1 MYLDTLVRSLR
12 LEEPPLFHVFVISDI
27 NVLGGARKKR
37 RLHAPNEAMRTVHQM
52 LIGYLRGLRIG
63 CPSATGAVRRG
74 SPARNVAF
82 HRHNRFFYTM
92 DLKGAYQQVDA
103 DKLAAILCRKDS
115 KLAKQDRD
123 KVVAFLER
131 YCMASSPETGLA
143 TGAPASPD
151 LFNIY
156 AEVLLDRALRELC
169 VQYDLC
175 YTRYL
180 DDITFS
186 SQKGP
191 IGDRKRKATKRTIRE
206 CGFVINENKTHFW
219 DLQKGPA
226 VINGVGL
233 KLGGRMYVPRHYISK
248 MRGILHLALHS
259 PDKAPSAETISGMMG
274 VITDILTV
282 NGLPKNRT
290 EQKLFTDYYAW
301 RNTMKGCP

>member
-1 MYLDTLVRSLR
+1 MRSLR
-12 LEEPPLFHVFVISDI
+12 LEEFPLFHVFVISDI
-27 NVLGGARKKR
+27 NVLGGVQKKR
-37 RLHAPNEAMRTVHQM
+37 RLHAPNDAMRMVHQTF
-52 LIGYLRGLRIG
+52 IGYLRGLGIW

-82 HRHNRFFYTM
+82 HRRNRYLYTL

-103 DKLAAILCRKDS
+103 HKLAAILCREDP
-115 KLAKQDRD
+115 KLAKHDHD

-169 VQYDLC
+169 VQYNLC

-180 DDITFS
+180 DDITLS

-191 IGDRKRKATKRTIRE
+191 IGDRKRKAIKKTIRE
-206 CGFVINENKTHFW
+206 CGFVINENKTHLW

-233 KLGGRMYVPRHYISK
+233 KLGGRMYVPAHYISK
-248 MRGILHLALHS
+248 MRGILHLALHN
-259 PDKAPSAETISGMMG
+259 PDKAPSAETINGMMG

-282 NGLPKNRT
+282 SGLPKSKT
-290 EQKLFTDYYAW
+290 EQKLFSYYYAW
-301 RNTMKGCP
+301 RQTTKGCQ